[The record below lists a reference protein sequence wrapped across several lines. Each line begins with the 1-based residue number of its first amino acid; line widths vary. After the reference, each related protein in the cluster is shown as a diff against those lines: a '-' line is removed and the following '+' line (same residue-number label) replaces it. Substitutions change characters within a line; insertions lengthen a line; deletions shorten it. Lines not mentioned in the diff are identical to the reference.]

1 MTTFYIIRH
10 GNTTAGNMIS
20 GRTPGFH
27 LSENGRMQA
36 EQLAERISHIGF
48 DAIYASPMER
58 TQETASYLARR
69 TDKKVETLES
79 LIEVDFGRWT
89 GKSFDELESD
99 KVWKLFH
106 TFRSGTPVPGGE
118 SMVDVQTRMITEIDR
133 LRHKHPRQTVAI
145 VSHGDPIRCTITYY
159 AGIPLEMMLRINIS
173 TASVSIIEV
182 EDWGARIH
190 CINES
195 GDIPELRKQR

>member
-10 GNTTAGNMIS
+10 GNTNAGNMIS

-36 EQLAERISHIGF
+36 EQLAERLSHIGF

-58 TQETASYLARR
+58 TQETASYLARK

-118 SMVDVQTRMITEIDR
+118 SMVDVQTRMIAEIDR
-133 LRHKHPRQTVAI
+133 LRHKHPQQTVAI
-145 VSHGDPIRCTITYY
+145 VSHGDPIRCVIAYY

-195 GDIPELRKQR
+195 GDIAELRKQR